1 MCEKYNSLL
10 PEFFNDQQAIGF
22 SQIVPCFF
30 VVARTTVEKLRS
42 YPPGQILVQEII
54 LPCIRICNQLIIG
67 YNKIQTHLIHC
78 PKPTSDSKYFMSKSL
93 HPVVSA
99 THQMC
104 IGIWLTKKCWECLLL
119 KRYFILYKIV
129 LIQPIF
135 RKPYQTEL
143 TSAQNPR
150 SMYTLGFWRS
160 SGLEPNLG
168 TLSAA

>member
-1 MCEKYNSLL
+1 MHFQKGQAPDLAKVSNLDSVEIVWAGINSSAQVKYIPCNAKKPLIHRSKHDMCEKYNSLL

-67 YNKIQTHLIHC
+67 YNNIQTHLIHC

-99 THQMC
+99 TH
-104 IGIWLTKKCWECLLL
+104 
-119 KRYFILYKIV
+119 
-129 LIQPIF
+129 
-135 RKPYQTEL
+135 
-143 TSAQNPR
+143 
-150 SMYTLGFWRS
+150 
-160 SGLEPNLG
+160 
-168 TLSAA
+168 